1 MRPAPFHQRHFA
13 HGFALMESTAA
24 LFVAAV
30 GLFGVLQMYQY
41 GTQTLRTVQE
51 HTIAGRALQNEVES
65 LRGLPFDQLKPG
77 KRPEHLGLRLEFIS
91 TTPETDRLLRAK
103 AWVNIRERE
112 EAQGELLQVTASLRW
127 TGEHGR
133 IIKRSVTTLIARKDA
148 P

>member
-1 MRPAPFHQRHFA
+1 
-13 HGFALMESTAA
+13 MESTAA

-30 GLFGVLQMYQY
+30 GLFGVLQMYEY

-51 HTIAGRALQNEVES
+51 HTIAGRALQNEMES
-65 LRGLPFDQLKPG
+65 LRGLPFDQLEAG
-77 KRPEHLGLRLEFIS
+77 KRLEFIS